1 MWGQYHPVPDICI
14 QGGIHLV
21 FQGKDLL
28 CFVFGAESLFSDLI
42 MFLQTIDS
50 LSVLGLNL
58 KLKLKLLS
66 VGPLNNNSRLLL
78 ILLPVALWTKLGAD
92 AACPERLII
101 VVLLTSSLI
110 VLDLF
115 SRSPST
121 HQLQH

>member
-1 MWGQYHPVPDICI
+1 MWVKHHPVPDICI
-14 QGGIHLV
+14 RGGIHLV

-28 CFVFGAESLFSDLI
+28 CLSLVESLFSDLI

-92 AACPERLII
+92 AACPAK
-101 VVLLTSSLI
+101 
-110 VLDLF
+110 
-115 SRSPST
+115 
-121 HQLQH
+121 